1 MLRSFFV
8 PTTGGGGGG
17 GGAPAKKSCSSSSL
31 PFGWCVLEKRTL
43 LSCGVAAAGV
53 WCLAANMSSMSS
65 KKTSSSTSDLV
76 GEDITT
82 ATKRLKD
89 LWAGAFDAWIDCP
102 GFAAGEKVAYMRPVP
117 KNSLLEKDDD
127 FYDDDDARSG
137 KTGFPTWL
145 KTRQIF
151 SLTACNPY
159 GKEVEEWQNARANE
173 KLKVKLRELAE
184 KREDVQFWRSFGF
197 SLADDWRED
206 GFAVAFSESDATA
219 EKDVVA
225 LAKQFE
231 QGAIYRYRWIDE
243 KRMERKTVGAL
254 MMDTEET
261 VVVQICDKPEGLKN
275 ADST

>member
-8 PTTGGGGGG
+8 PTTGGGGGGG

-53 WCLAANMSSMSS
+53 WCLAAMSMSS
-65 KKTSSSTSDLV
+65 KNNAFTQTD
-76 GEDITT
+76 GEDTT
-82 ATKRLKD
+82 TTRLKD

-261 VVVQICDKPEGLKN
+261 VVVQICEKPK
-275 ADST
+275 S

>member
-1 MLRSFFV
+1 MPRAFV
-8 PTTGGGGGG
+8 PTTSGGGGFLGG
-17 GGAPAKKSCSSSSL
+17 FVA
-31 PFGWCVLEKRTL
+31 LEKRRTTTTTTL
-43 LSCGVAAAGV
+43 LSCGVAAAAGV
-53 WCLAANMSSMSS
+53 WCLAKAKNMSSNTNAFTTTDTLS
-65 KKTSSSTSDLV
+65 
-76 GEDITT
+76 GEETT
-82 ATKRLKD
+82 ATTTQRGLKD

-102 GFAAGEKVAYMRPVP
+102 GFAGEKVAYMRPVA
-117 KNSLLEKDDD
+117 KNNLLEKDDD
-127 FYDDDDARSG
+127 DDDDASG

-151 SLTACNPY
+151 ALTACNPY

-173 KLKVKLRELAE
+173 KLKVKLRELAD
-184 KREDVQFWRSFGF
+184 KREEDVQFWRSFGF

>member
-1 MLRSFFV
+1 MLRAFV
-8 PTTGGGGGG
+8 PTTLGGGFLGGFV
-17 GGAPAKKSCSSSSL
+17 A
-31 PFGWCVLEKRTL
+31 LEKRRTTTTTL
-43 LSCGVAAAGV
+43 LSCGVAAAAGV
-53 WCLAANMSSMSS
+53 WCLAKANMSSVSS
-65 KKTSSSTSDLV
+65 KYNTNTNAFTTTVS
-76 GEDITT
+76 GEET
-82 ATKRLKD
+82 ATQRGLKD

-102 GFAAGEKVAYMRPVP
+102 GFAGEKVAYMRPVA
-117 KNSLLEKDDD
+117 KNNLLEKDDD
-127 FYDDDDARSG
+127 DDDDASG

-151 SLTACNPY
+151 ALTACNPY

-173 KLKVKLRELAE
+173 KLKVKLRELAD
-184 KREDVQFWRSFGF
+184 KREEDVQFWRSFGF

>member
-1 MLRSFFV
+1 MLRAFV
-8 PTTGGGGGG
+8 PTTLGGGFLGGFV
-17 GGAPAKKSCSSSSL
+17 A
-31 PFGWCVLEKRTL
+31 LEKRRTTTTTL
-43 LSCGVAAAGV
+43 LSCGVAAAAGV
-53 WCLAANMSSMSS
+53 WCLAKANMSS
-65 KKTSSSTSDLV
+65 KKNSNTNAFTTTVS
-76 GEDITT
+76 GEET
-82 ATKRLKD
+82 ATTQRGLKD

-102 GFAAGEKVAYMRPVP
+102 GFAGEKVAYMRPVA
-117 KNSLLEKDDD
+117 KNNLLEKDDD
-127 FYDDDDARSG
+127 DDDDDASG

-151 SLTACNPY
+151 ALTACNPY

-173 KLKVKLRELAE
+173 KLKVKLRELAD
-184 KREDVQFWRSFGF
+184 KREEDVQFWRSFGF

>member
-8 PTTGGGGGG
+8 PTGG
-17 GGAPAKKSCSSSSL
+17 GGAPARCSPL
-31 PFGWCVLEKRTL
+31 PFGALEKRTL

-65 KKTSSSTSDLV
+65 KKTSSSSSSDLVV

-117 KNSLLEKDDD
+117 KIRLLEKDD
-127 FYDDDDARSG
+127 FYDDDASG

-151 SLTACNPY
+151 ALTACNPY

-219 EKDVVA
+219 EKDVFA

-261 VVVQICDKPEGLKN
+261 VVVQICEKPEGLKN
-275 ADST
+275 AA